1 MKPPTMMSQ
10 RELVIVVLASLLLI
24 LGLIQSVRLVVK
36 RINSPTTKVAVQPDN
51 LPKHIAVM
59 MDGNGRWAKKQGQPR
74 IFGHQNSLQSI
85 REVTEG
91 CAELGIPYLT
101 LYAFSTENWA
111 RPAEEVAMLMKLF
124 TTTLQSELT
133 QFMEHDIKL
142 TAIGDI
148 QRLPQHCQEA
158 LHQAIEA
165 TKHNQSLHLIA
176 ALSYSG
182 RWEITAA
189 AKALAQD
196 ALAGKIKPPD
206 IDAKLFQSY
215 LSTASI
221 PDPDLLIRTGGD
233 LRISNFLLW
242 QLAYTE
248 LFITPTYWPDF
259 RKEHLYKAIAAYQK
273 RERRFGRI
281 NR

>member
-1 MKPPTMMSQ
+1 MRSHRK
-10 RELVIVVLASLLLI
+10 LVSMILAYLLLI
-24 LGLIQSVRLVVK
+24 LGLIQAVRLVVK
-36 RINSPTTKVAVQPDN
+36 RTNSPPTKVAVQPDN

-59 MDGNGRWAKKQGQPR
+59 LDGNGRWAKKQGQPR
-74 IFGHQNSLQSI
+74 IFGHQNALKSLRALI
-85 REVTEG
+85 EG
-91 CAELGIPYLT
+91 CVELGIPYLT

-111 RPAEEVAMLMKLF
+111 RPAEEVAIIMKLF

-133 QFMEHDIKL
+133 QFMKHDIKL

-148 QRLPQHCQEA
+148 QRLPQDCQEA

-165 TKHNQSLHLIA
+165 TKHNQGLHLIA

-196 ALAGKIKPPD
+196 VLAGKIKLPD
-206 IDAKLFQSY
+206 INAKLFQSY
-215 LSTASI
+215 LSTAGI

-248 LFITPTYWPDF
+248 LFIAPTYWPDF

-273 RERRFGRI
+273 RERRLGKI
-281 NR
+281 NE